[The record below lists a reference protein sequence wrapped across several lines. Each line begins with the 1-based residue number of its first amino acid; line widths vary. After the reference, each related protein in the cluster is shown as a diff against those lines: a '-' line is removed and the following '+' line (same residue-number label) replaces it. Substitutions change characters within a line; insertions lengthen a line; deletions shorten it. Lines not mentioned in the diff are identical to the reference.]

1 MAVGFV
7 TCSFTTCEMPGAPPR
22 QHHGDPTA
30 LPPRSP
36 PHPCTTPGP
45 PQQLPCSEERAR
57 AAISWMVSARRDLG
71 SISTVSSTLT
81 CGDRHGVTA
90 PCVPSAN
97 SPGGAEHPHHGY
109 IPPPAVC
116 ASRVSAHT
124 CCAHLHPYTHTAQR
138 LSVHELARVPAHIT
152 TYVHKHTPCTPVPA
166 HTPRHSLQPG
176 PPCTHRTLVCS
187 PCTLLVHKHC
197 THTLCTH
204 KRALTVHACSY
215 TRVHAK
221 WCSRWCPPAHTHTHT
236 LVQGR
241 LCQAPRCPPCRGA
254 PLRVPASHRRAHGR
268 GEAMRDLEARNKLN
282 CHGNAA
288 PWTDFSQDTAR
299 LGADVRAAPAPAA
312 RWQGQAGQAG
322 SGAPCT
328 QWGRAPRHG
337 SARLSGT
344 SRKSW
349 LSKEAWRSR
358 RGSGAGRAAR
368 SGDSAFTS
376 FHSTHRVVSTATAG
390 RTGAASAPPSLA
402 GWRLRAGSLGQPSL
416 APHETGH
423 NSWQGSFLPPAALR
437 CG

>member
-1 MAVGFV
+1 ML
-7 TCSFTTCEMPGAPPR
+7 TTNTLCAPLCLHTHTGTRCR
-22 QHHGDPTA
+22 QVHPA
-30 LPPRSP
+30 L
-36 PHPCTTPGP
+36 
-45 PQQLPCSEERAR
+45 
-57 AAISWMVSARRDLG
+57 
-71 SISTVSSTLT
+71 
-81 CGDRHGVTA
+81 TA
-90 PCVPSAN
+90 PTCALRAHS
-97 SPGGAEHPHHGY
+97 SCPG
-109 IPPPAVC
+109 
-116 ASRVSAHT
+116 
-124 CCAHLHPYTHTAQR
+124 
-138 LSVHELARVPAHIT
+138 
-152 TYVHKHTPCTPVPA
+152 PA
-166 HTPRHSLQPG
+166 HTRCAH
-176 PPCTHRTLVCS
+176 TNMRS
-187 PCTLLVHKHC
+187 PCTRAP
-197 THTLCTH
+197 THVCMPNGAADGAPQL
-204 KRALTVHACSY
+204 
-215 TRVHAK
+215 
-221 WCSRWCPPAHTHTHT
+221 THT
-236 LVQGR
+236 LVQGC
-241 LCQAPRCPPCRGA
+241 LCRARRCPPCRGA
-254 PLRVPASHRRAHGR
+254 PLRVPASHRRAHGC

-312 RWQGQAGQAG
+312 RWQGQAGRAG
-322 SGAPCT
+322 SRAPRAR
-328 QWGRAPRHG
+328 WGRAPRHG

-390 RTGAASAPPSLA
+390 RTGAASAPPSPA

>member
-1 MAVGFV
+1 
-7 TCSFTTCEMPGAPPR
+7 
-22 QHHGDPTA
+22 
-30 LPPRSP
+30 
-36 PHPCTTPGP
+36 
-45 PQQLPCSEERAR
+45 
-57 AAISWMVSARRDLG
+57 
-71 SISTVSSTLT
+71 
-81 CGDRHGVTA
+81 
-90 PCVPSAN
+90 
-97 SPGGAEHPHHGY
+97 
-109 IPPPAVC
+109 
-116 ASRVSAHT
+116 
-124 CCAHLHPYTHTAQR
+124 
-138 LSVHELARVPAHIT
+138 
-152 TYVHKHTPCTPVPA
+152 
-166 HTPRHSLQPG
+166 
-176 PPCTHRTLVCS
+176 
-187 PCTLLVHKHC
+187 
-197 THTLCTH
+197 
-204 KRALTVHACSY
+204 
-215 TRVHAK
+215 
-221 WCSRWCPPAHTHTHT
+221 
-236 LVQGR
+236 
-241 LCQAPRCPPCRGA
+241 
-254 PLRVPASHRRAHGR
+254 
-268 GEAMRDLEARNKLN
+268 MRDLEARNKLN

-402 GWRLRAGSLGQPSL
+402 GWRLRVGSLGQASL

-423 NSWQGSFLPPAALR
+423 NSWQGSFLPSPRGAAVRVTHARAAGAPVSAVTRGTRLAPAPGARPGLAEVLGANPSGGHSSGCAHPMGVGWGWGASGGTQCQQR
-437 CG
+437 DMAGCPRIGPR